1 MFWDPSGLDAIL
13 MDKEVDAMPKVEH
26 MGAFFQDEN
35 EDWYFF
41 YWEGD
46 SVRYE
51 KVEDVSIFDSQDKI
65 NEYLLEKG
73 LNKKEDKPYTDF
85 VYVKGNFTESHKQA
99 LAMKEYIR
107 KKCY

>member
-73 LNKKEDKPYTDF
+73 LNKKRGQTIYGFCLCKRQF
-85 VYVKGNFTESHKQA
+85 
-99 LAMKEYIR
+99 YIIT
-107 KKCY
+107 